1 MSDKGY
7 IYYPSF
13 HEAMK
18 DLPAEQFKEC
28 QLALNEYALF
38 GKEVEMSPVAR
49 MFFNLVKPQID
60 ANNRRYENGKKGGR
74 PRKETEEEPKQNQ
87 VRTKA
92 KPKRN
97 QAEAEPKAG
106 VEGIP
111 LKDGTEWECP
121 ADMYEELCR
130 LYPEAY
136 IEKCFRDMRAWCLA
150 NEPKRKTRQG
160 VKRFVNGWISRE
172 ANRGSKLGG
181 QPVVIEAPSY
191 IKAQMEGTLPKEE
204 KASAEDVEKIKKLQE
219 KMRW

>member
-1 MSDKGY
+1 M
-7 IYYPSF
+7 
-13 HEAMK
+13 
-18 DLPAEQFKEC
+18 
-28 QLALNEYALF
+28 ALNEYALF
-38 GKEVEMSPVAR
+38 GNEIEMSPVAR

-87 VRTKA
+87 NKTKT
-92 KPKRN
+92 KPSKN
-97 QAEAEPKAG
+97 QKEPKPSAN
-106 VEGIP
+106 VEKLP

-121 ADMYEELCR
+121 VDVYEELCR

-204 KASAEDVEKIKKLQE
+204 RATAEQIEAIKRLQE
-219 KMRW
+219 GMKW